1 MFKLPRIPRRA
12 AELQPQTLKKKS
24 LLANK
29 LAHRRAARD
38 LFFYVHAQVHHRSG
52 SCSCAP
58 RGFTV
63 FLITLQ
69 HVNAPLP
76 RLQRLTS
83 LLVSM
88 LLTGFDFGS
97 CPGWSACE
105 RHPVYSLW
113 RRASQNVSVRSL
125 FAHGRV
131 KRCPPPTRC
140 PSCLSLQK
148 WPVGTSPCCSTAPWS
163 RPSTG
168 KGTEAHLG
176 RRRLIRNDCVSFWQ
190 HVWKC

>member
-1 MFKLPRIPRRA
+1 MVGKHIIAHLGDVQITQNPKACCRA
-12 AELQPQTLKKKS
+12 ATPNAKKKS

-131 KRCPPPTRC
+131 KRCPPPHT
-140 PSCLSLQK
+140 LSLVSQFAEMACGNVTVLLNGSVVEAFNRERYRSASGAKAFDQK
-148 WPVGTSPCCSTAPWS
+148 
-163 RPSTG
+163 
-168 KGTEAHLG
+168 
-176 RRRLIRNDCVSFWQ
+176 
-190 HVWKC
+190 